1 MIAHVAFVLHWCTN
15 FGGESLLWH
24 IRYTQTMP
32 TLCDTPMAQCTSTL
46 PQGSSIPLWHVELF
60 DAFMM
65 SLTALSRWTRFSSSL
80 LMIGTWRCLKVGVGV
95 VNRLNKGSEQM
106 ESTCV
111 PPSKAFG
118 GLWETFGR
126 SGEKGA
132 ENIYSSKQPANG
144 LGIVFTIARLLCH
157 TSSAIVLHRRHVN
170 WIVYRARFQ
179 SHL

>member
-1 MIAHVAFVLHWCTN
+1 MIALFVTNQWCLLARVAFVLHWHMN

-24 IRYTQTMP
+24 IRYAQTML
-32 TLCDTPMAQCTSTL
+32 TLCDTPMAQCTST
-46 PQGSSIPLWHVELF
+46 
-60 DAFMM
+60 
-65 SLTALSRWTRFSSSL
+65 L

-95 VNRLNKGSEQM
+95 VNGLNKGSEQT

-132 ENIYSSKQPANG
+132 ENVYSSKQPANG

-170 WIVYRARFQ
+170 WIVYQARFQ